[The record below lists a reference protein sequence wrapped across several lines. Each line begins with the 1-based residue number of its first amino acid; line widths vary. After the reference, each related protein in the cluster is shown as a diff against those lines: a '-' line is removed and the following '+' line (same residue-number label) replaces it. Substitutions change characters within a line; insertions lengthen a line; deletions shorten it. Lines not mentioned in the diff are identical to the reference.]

1 MVFINEIMHM
11 LFKEEEEQIL
21 EASEMI
27 HINTEFDKQDH
38 YGDNESI
45 SSIPIT
51 RSFIE
56 LIEKNSMD
64 KSMQINEWL
73 NTSIPS
79 FDTVFD

>member
-21 EASEMI
+21 VASEMI

-38 YGDNESI
+38 HGDNEST